1 MESQKE
7 CVTYGSIISFRNDFT
22 SGDEIPTISYDP
34 SIQYTNYFKKKKE
47 DFLDFLTSRFFLYTH
62 GVFNEFCYLYNFKD
76 KDDLK
81 YNYFNTLFMILP
93 SCEYEAMAKFKN
105 LIKDLKN
112 EILMDEDPTVNNFQ
126 ILDFYIKFKQEIQ
139 TNLKKSSK
147 LMQNDNNK
155 INFND
160 CVQFLHI
167 RTGKF
172 LSYKTY
178 DEYLKSYVEL
188 TDNMSKN
195 TIFRFT
201 PAYVYQMENSTTVF
215 FDLTIQI
222 ACGEKKTGNEKFISN
237 IKSYK
242 PKTFKGKKALEFGK
256 KLLNWGLK
264 KKMLFSCTDER
275 TENLKKS
282 ISNIFFDNNFNDIN
296 LNNKNDLREN
306 FLMFSTNSNLA
317 YKNFGKKLLPKDNYI
332 GINIKSNDYWKL
344 VSYSK
349 NFLID
354 NNFIN
359 SLDYF
364 CLQTTE
370 KNIFISI
377 EKKEEEKYENTNFI
391 NFYQERKGISQTLK
405 DLNTKLNE
413 KTIKEE
419 RKKRKAKQS
428 IEEEKNSLDTS
439 EEEEQELED
448 KITPEPRNL
457 FNDEYFAKLKYGLK
471 ANFYEDDENNF
482 LEPYSL
488 FKFEIIK
495 SENEN
500 NDLTTIDLLSK
511 DCYVRLIS
519 VFFNK
524 VIAVGKKFDLILID
538 NIDKDNFMYNNT
550 LFKVEKI
557 NERKKNINKEKSS
570 EKENDNNEEQND
582 EENNDEKS
590 KDILYDDNNDN
601 ITKNSYIK
609 LKSKVCGKRK

>member
-282 ISNIFFDNNFNDIN
+282 ISNIFFDNNYNDIS

-344 VSYSK
+344 VSFSK

-405 DLNTKLNE
+405 DLNTILNE

-457 FNDEYFAKLKYGLK
+457 W
-471 ANFYEDDENNF
+471 
-482 LEPYSL
+482 
-488 FKFEIIK
+488 IK
-495 SENEN
+495 S
-500 NDLTTIDLLSK
+500 
-511 DCYVRLIS
+511 
-519 VFFNK
+519 
-524 VIAVGKKFDLILID
+524 
-538 NIDKDNFMYNNT
+538 
-550 LFKVEKI
+550 
-557 NERKKNINKEKSS
+557 
-570 EKENDNNEEQND
+570 
-582 EENNDEKS
+582 
-590 KDILYDDNNDN
+590 
-601 ITKNSYIK
+601 
-609 LKSKVCGKRK
+609 